1 MKMNLYLHNSLG
13 LFKINCCNIFLFIY
27 FRHNDWI
34 CMLCRDVLTF
44 PVPEEDAKR
53 KLIDLQGRE
62 LMVLI

>member
-1 MKMNLYLHNSLG
+1 MRTNVYYG
-13 LFKINCCNIFLFIY
+13 VTY
-27 FRHNDWI
+27 FYYVFSRRSDWI